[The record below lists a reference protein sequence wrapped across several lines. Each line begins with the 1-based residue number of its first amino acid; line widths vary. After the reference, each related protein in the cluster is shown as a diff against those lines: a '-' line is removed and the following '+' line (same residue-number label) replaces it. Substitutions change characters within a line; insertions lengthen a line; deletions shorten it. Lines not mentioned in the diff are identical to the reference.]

1 MVSITR
7 THTEHHILHPLDT
20 VSILYPLYM
29 YLVTDFRQCTT
40 HRSTQSDGPYSRRA
54 VLFGAG
60 AHASRA
66 RDARRPSRS
75 RDSRRADA
83 MVRFPLRRRVASPAP
98 RAHAPRRARRCP
110 PIAAAAVRRPFSIRD
125 RVGAVEAPVD
135 AHRRAIEAR
144 FVLGGR
150 RASWSARS
158 RVRNATRRAR
168 RVPNA
173 SADTRVLPRSPDFS
187 FRRSRSAFII
197 IPRIIISLIFP

>member
-1 MVSITR
+1 VSA
-7 THTEHHILHPLDT
+7 D
-20 VSILYPLYM
+20 
-29 YLVTDFRQCTT
+29 
-40 HRSTQSDGPYSRRA
+40 RSGRR
-54 VLFGAG
+54 
-60 AHASRA
+60 
-66 RDARRPSRS
+66 
-75 RDSRRADA
+75 
-83 MVRFPLRRRVASPAP
+83 
-98 RAHAPRRARRCP
+98 
-110 PIAAAAVRRPFSIRD
+110 RRPFSIRD

-197 IPRIIISLIFP
+197 PRIIISLIFP

>member
-1 MVSITR
+1 MISKLLPHVFS
-7 THTEHHILHPLDT
+7 
-20 VSILYPLYM
+20 
-29 YLVTDFRQCTT
+29 
-40 HRSTQSDGPYSRRA
+40 HRFQTMHDPSRISQVPTQSDGPYSRRA

-150 RASWSARS
+150 RTSRSARS
-158 RVRNATRRAR
+158 RVRNAIRETR

-197 IPRIIISLIFP
+197 PRIVISLIFP